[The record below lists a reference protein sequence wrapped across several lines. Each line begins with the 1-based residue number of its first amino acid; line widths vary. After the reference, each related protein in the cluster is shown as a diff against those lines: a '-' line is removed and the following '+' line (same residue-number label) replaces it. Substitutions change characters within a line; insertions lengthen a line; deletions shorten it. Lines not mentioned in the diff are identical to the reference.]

1 MVGPMLVLEDG
12 RIQSAGHSNTPIP
25 HNFRTG
31 QSINGPGEF
40 GVLAVARECS
50 GVTGACALIRR
61 SSYDAVGGM
70 SLVFPKAFNDVDLAF
85 KLLDAGQRII
95 WTPVIRLFHFETA
108 SRPKAVESSE
118 VELLHDRWQRK
129 FDNDRYC
136 RHV

>member
-1 MVGPMLVLEDG
+1 
-12 RIQSAGHSNTPIP
+12 
-25 HNFRTG
+25 
-31 QSINGPGEF
+31 
-40 GVLAVARECS
+40 
-50 GVTGACALIRR
+50 
-61 SSYDAVGGM
+61 M

-85 KLLDAGQRII
+85 KLLDAGRRII
-95 WTPVIRLFHFETA
+95 WTPVTRLFHFETA